1 MEQLKE
7 NKRIIN
13 RNNDLTEYLLK
24 SNIENEE
31 IKKEYQNNLEEIK
44 NKNLEIIEEN
54 NRLSIKV
61 DFLRTKMEKLEK
73 ENEIRLK
80 EVKKLRKENGE
91 MNEGNEGLIKEK
103 LNLEEKLKGLKGE
116 NEKLRGEN
124 EGNLKEKN
132 KLEKVVLNLAEEK
145 MDLIEG
151 NGVKMEEMKRE
162 NEGKLGRM
170 REEIQK
176 LIKENVRFLKERENF
191 KVEIAKIK
199 EENNLNK
206 ERLNTY
212 EKSFIDNYTKL
223 SRELEN
229 SITDLANC
237 KKEVLDLKFVRY
249 VSQKNR
255 INEIS
260 EKLTC
265 CENKCINSTI
275 SNGTCKAKKGFI
287 RICEGILVKYY
298 LAKENVNNKIICF
311 YAQHPFTK
319 AWGYCCNYSLFY
331 FEVTMIEEAK
341 ERTSYVGI
349 GFYNIPT
356 KLSIINNSNNFWN
369 DQNNEVTFHK
379 SSWKDKDVFGCG
391 VVFPSWK
398 DKTGLPYIF
407 FTKNGSRIGEGFLFN
422 LRE

>member
-1 MEQLKE
+1 
-7 NKRIIN
+7 
-13 RNNDLTEYLLK
+13 
-24 SNIENEE
+24 
-31 IKKEYQNNLEEIK
+31 
-44 NKNLEIIEEN
+44 
-54 NRLSIKV
+54 
-61 DFLRTKMEKLEK
+61 
-73 ENEIRLK
+73 
-80 EVKKLRKENGE
+80 
-91 MNEGNEGLIKEK
+91 
-103 LNLEEKLKGLKGE
+103 
-116 NEKLRGEN
+116 
-124 EGNLKEKN
+124 
-132 KLEKVVLNLAEEK
+132 
-145 MDLIEG
+145 
-151 NGVKMEEMKRE
+151 
-162 NEGKLGRM
+162 M
-170 REEIQK
+170 REEFQK
-176 LIKENVRFLKERENF
+176 LIKENVKLLKERENF
-191 KVEIAKIK
+191 KEEIAKIK

-206 ERLNTY
+206 ERLNTHN
-212 EKSFIDNYTKL
+212 KSFIDNYTKL

-287 RICEGILVKYY
+287 RICEGILVKYH
-298 LAKENVNNKIICF
+298 LAKEKVNNKIICF

-356 KLSIINNSNNFWN
+356 KLSIINNSNNFWD
-369 DQNNEVTFHK
+369 DQNNEITFHK

-398 DKTGLPYIF
+398 DKTALPYIF
-407 FTKNGSRIGEGFLFN
+407 FTKNGSRIGGKFSLDGEDDN
-422 LRE
+422 LRPFFELLSCSIEINFGNDLENKPFLYNTLKHNI